1 MSGSRSWSAAP
12 QSYAAAL
19 GVVAGAMVVRFA
31 LNPVLGS
38 SLQYFLQF
46 VAILA
51 AARYFGFLP
60 SLAGL
65 ALATTVPV
73 YKAVSTGRDTT
84 RFWVA
89 MSVVWLFC
97 LALMWLLDRHRRM
110 RSQVEQTSRLADER
124 LEELG
129 LERTH
134 REREERYSAQLR
146 SIVESS
152 EDAIISKDLT
162 GNIQSWNRG
171 AEQLYGYA
179 AEEAIGKP
187 MSLVV
192 PPDRRH
198 EEDNIIERV
207 RQGAPVKHFETVR
220 VRKDGKHIDVSL
232 TISSIHNPR
241 GEIVGASH
249 IARDIGERKEL
260 EEQMRQAQKLESLGV
275 LAGGLAHDFNNL
287 LTGVLGNA
295 SLVQDDLDPSHP
307 SYPRIQE
314 IIRASERA
322 AALVKQMLAYAGK
335 GRFVVQRLNL
345 SNQIEEILPLIRSSL
360 APGVQ
365 LELRMDPVL
374 PVVEA
379 DPAQMQQLVMNLAV
393 NAAEAVGQSAGR
405 VTISTASRR
414 ADSEL
419 QVVLT
424 VADNG
429 CGMDEATKERIFDP
443 FFTTK
448 FTGRGLGLAAVLGI
462 IRAHRGSISVESRP
476 GEGSMFTVL
485 LPSCASA
492 DWVESREPQADLRG
506 HGAIL
511 VVDDEELVRNMARFS
526 LQRYG
531 YSVETAADGPA
542 ALEIFSAR
550 PNDFDAVLLD
560 LTTPQTD
567 GEEALRAVRQ
577 IRTNVPILLSS
588 GFNEAEAVKRFGDAG
603 IAGYVQKP
611 YTATT
616 LARKL
621 KQALRPDHT
630 RH

>member
-19 GVVAGAMVVRFA
+19 GVVAGAMIVRFA
-31 LNPVLGS
+31 LNPLPGS
-38 SLQYFLQF
+38 SLPYFLQF

-60 SLAGL
+60 SLVGL

-89 MSVVWLFC
+89 MSVAWLFC

-134 REREERYSAQLR
+134 REREEGYSAQLR

-152 EDAIISKDLT
+152 EDAILSKDLT

-171 AEQLYGYA
+171 AEQLYGYT

-198 EEDNIIERV
+198 EEDNIIERI

-232 TISSIHNPR
+232 TISPIYNPR

-275 LAGGLAHDFNNL
+275 LAG
-287 LTGVLGNA
+287 
-295 SLVQDDLDPSHP
+295 
-307 SYPRIQE
+307 
-314 IIRASERA
+314 
-322 AALVKQMLAYAGK
+322 
-335 GRFVVQRLNL
+335 
-345 SNQIEEILPLIRSSL
+345 
-360 APGVQ
+360 
-365 LELRMDPVL
+365 
-374 PVVEA
+374 
-379 DPAQMQQLVMNLAV
+379 
-393 NAAEAVGQSAGR
+393 
-405 VTISTASRR
+405 
-414 ADSEL
+414 
-419 QVVLT
+419 
-424 VADNG
+424 
-429 CGMDEATKERIFDP
+429 
-443 FFTTK
+443 
-448 FTGRGLGLAAVLGI
+448 
-462 IRAHRGSISVESRP
+462 
-476 GEGSMFTVL
+476 
-485 LPSCASA
+485 
-492 DWVESREPQADLRG
+492 
-506 HGAIL
+506 
-511 VVDDEELVRNMARFS
+511 
-526 LQRYG
+526 
-531 YSVETAADGPA
+531 
-542 ALEIFSAR
+542 
-550 PNDFDAVLLD
+550 
-560 LTTPQTD
+560 
-567 GEEALRAVRQ
+567 
-577 IRTNVPILLSS
+577 
-588 GFNEAEAVKRFGDAG
+588 
-603 IAGYVQKP
+603 
-611 YTATT
+611 
-616 LARKL
+616 
-621 KQALRPDHT
+621 
-630 RH
+630 